1 MCRQTRVKLRSIW
14 GEKPSRVLWD
24 RRLTVS
30 EFISVASTETKRN
43 EHDLRWGFL
52 RTDSIVKVQKRFQ
65 KALLTLDVLF
75 LTEFIFCNYSLAKY
89 NTRDI
94 RLAVSLIK
102 PCLAGGYIL
111 LNSSMNKTKTIL
123 ELEDCVIGLETGCSD
138 ITPACQFLGCPV
150 LMPILWWP
158 TGIEKSNRVIW
169 VNAKLSWIENHLRCF
184 RILFTMGVDGDPL
197 FQSFKRM
204 QKCLWSKRSPKNV
217 NSVIYSP
224 SCSSKQ
230 VRASFFSSTQILR
243 NISVILCSYNE
254 RRSSCVV
261 WSQV

>member
-1 MCRQTRVKLRSIW
+1 MCRQTRVKFRCIW

-65 KALLTLDVLF
+65 KAWRWMFCFWPSSF
-75 LTEFIFCNYSLAKY
+75 LCNYSLAKY

-123 ELEDCVIGLETGCSD
+123 ELEDCVIGLETLVVQISPPLVSFG
-138 ITPACQFLGCPV
+138 V
-150 LMPILWWP
+150 
-158 TGIEKSNRVIW
+158 V
-169 VNAKLSWIENHLRCF
+169 RC
-184 RILFTMGVDGDPL
+184 
-197 FQSFKRM
+197 
-204 QKCLWSKRSPKNV
+204 
-217 NSVIYSP
+217 
-224 SCSSKQ
+224 
-230 VRASFFSSTQILR
+230 
-243 NISVILCSYNE
+243 
-254 RRSSCVV
+254 
-261 WSQV
+261 